1 MRRIKTIF
9 CSLLML
15 ISIMAVPCT
24 TYAYTITAS
33 APSIS
38 IDAEIARADVIV
50 MKLRYKGDVL
60 QCRRWN
66 ETQGCWVD
74 PYWMDVK

>member
-50 MKLRYKGDVL
+50 MKFRYKGDVL

-66 ETQGCWVD
+66 ETQGYWVD